1 MGEMISAFEREQL
14 QKLLWQLGDNAETE
28 YSVMTGEQAIAL
40 LTYID
45 NLEAIAEAAEE
56 YVPSICREMYG
67 VDAPCD
73 ICRKEARK
81 RWNVCQAL
89 IEYKE

>member
-1 MGEMISAFEREQL
+1 MNGKEAVENLR
-14 QKLLWQLGDNAETE
+14 DNAANDGWPWCLETAE
-28 YSVMTGEQAIAL
+28 VKQAL